1 MKYIIPCVSCVLLA
15 LSSYFS
21 GKRYLFILQQ
31 LSYSGKK
38 YLKYIAKRQT
48 KKRRGKSFSS
58 RQRLDLTKRVKR
70 IIIFYELTIIIC
82 FFIVA
87 FAIKNL
93 LQSESAFLDIAASA
107 VPFFVISAFTPIF
120 VFSGYLFELPTEFV
134 IQKHYEK
141 LCEKRLKS
149 AKYIIGITGSFAKTT
164 VKKILA
170 VMLSEKY
177 SVFATPASYNTPM
190 GITKCVLQSYKDE
203 EIAIIETGAR
213 KCGDIKRICRFVK
226 PTHAVITAIGESH
239 LESFKTIENV
249 KKAKSEILQ
258 GKRVKA
264 AFFGESAK
272 ELAEKYDGEK
282 LFLKQNF
289 CAENVKLTLSGT
301 SFALKTKGFEKKV
314 NTCLI
319 GQHNIDNIL
328 LAAEA
333 AKYFGVDDN
342 QIASA
347 IEKLSPVPH
356 RLELVKSAGYVV
368 LDDSYNANP
377 KSVVAALEAIKCFD
391 GKKFVITSGM
401 VELGKYEEK
410 ENEAYGELLATSC
423 DVVIIVGKNRAKPIE
438 KGLSKQGFKKEKVF
452 IANDLNSAVKTFS
465 ENAKEGD
472 LVLFSCDLPDIY
484 LS

>member
-1 MKYIIPCVSCVLLA
+1 MKYIISCVFCVLLA

-21 GKRYLFILQQ
+21 GKKYLFILQQ

-38 YLKYIAKRQT
+38 YLRYIVKGPI

-93 LQSESAFLDIAASA
+93 LHTEDVLEMLAASA
-107 VPFFVISAFTPIF
+107 MPFLAIRAFIPLF
-120 VFSGYLFELPTEFV
+120 VFFGYSFELPIEFV
-134 IQKHYEK
+134 VQRHYEK

-164 VKKILA
+164 VKNILA
-170 VMLSEKY
+170 AMLSEKY

-190 GITKCVLQSYKDE
+190 GITKCVLQSYNDE

-213 KCGDIKRICRFVK
+213 RIGDIKRICRFVK
-226 PTHAVITAIGESH
+226 PTHGVITAIGESH

-249 KKAKSEILQ
+249 KRAKSEILQ
-258 GKRVKA
+258 EKSVKA

-272 ELAEKYDGEK
+272 ELAEKFCGEK
-282 LFLKQNF
+282 FFPKQSF
-289 CAENVKLTLSGT
+289 CAENEKLTLSGT
-301 SFALKTKGFEKKV
+301 SFTLKTKGFEERV

-377 KSVVAALEAIKCFD
+377 KSVIAALDAIKRFE

-401 VELGKYEEK
+401 VELGKLEEK
-410 ENEAYGELLATSC
+410 ENESYGELLAVSC
-423 DVVIIVGKNRAKPIE
+423 DVVIIVGKNRAKPIA
-438 KGLSKQGFKKEKVF
+438 KGLSKQGFKEECVF
-452 IANDLNSAVKTFS
+452 IASDLNSAVKTFS